1 MNVEIISKRYSDLIK
16 FSLKKREEYVNAK
29 PFPHICLDDFFNPE
43 FLDAILSNYP
53 DLSKNKR
60 AGNMKTKNDNKLNL
74 DHPNEIPE
82 KIIWKI
88 LYKTKNYLL
97 NYVYRHLFLVSPRGN
112 E

>member
-82 KIIWKI
+82 KI
-88 LYKTKNYLL
+88 ND
-97 NYVYRHLFLVSPRGN
+97 
-112 E
+112 